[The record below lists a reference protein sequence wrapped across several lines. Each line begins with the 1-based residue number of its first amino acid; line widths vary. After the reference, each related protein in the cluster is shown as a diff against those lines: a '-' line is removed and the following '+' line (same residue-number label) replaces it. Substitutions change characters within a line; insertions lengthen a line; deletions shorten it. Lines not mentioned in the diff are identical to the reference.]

1 MKITFVLP
9 GSSIR
14 KPIGGFKVV
23 YEYAN
28 RLSERGHQVKIVHPF
43 LLSPQETRFK
53 QKIRMYALWMK
64 NYFLG
69 SIKLKWFDL
78 SPKVEMLFVAT
89 LEEENLPKGDVIVA
103 TAWQTAE
110 WVNAYGKDKGE
121 KYYLIQDFYPW
132 LGPKQRLE
140 ATWRGPFIKIAVSH
154 WLSEKVIQ
162 AGGKDVVVIP
172 NGIDHQTFRPL
183 VNFSDRLPR
192 VSMLFSPVNYKASSD
207 GLNALEICKENYPE
221 LIASLFGPS
230 SLFRTIPDWVTYQK
244 NLPTVRL
251 VELLNKSRIYLCSS
265 VAEGFAFPPAEAMAC
280 GCAVVST
287 DCGGILEYAK
297 HEVNALL
304 SPPEDPQSLARNILR
319 LLKDDDLRV
328 RLAKA
333 GCEQIQKFTWDQAVT
348 KFEQVL
354 VKD

>member
-43 LLSPQETRFK
+43 FLSPQEKGSK
-53 QKIRMYALWMK
+53 QKMRMYAIWMK
-64 NYFLG
+64 NNFLG
-69 SIKLKWFDL
+69 GIKLRWFDL
-78 SPKVEMLFVAT
+78 SSRVEMLFVAT

-110 WVNAYGKDKGE
+110 WVERYDRDKG
-121 KYYLIQDFYPW
+121 KKCYLIQDFYPW
-132 LGPKQRLE
+132 LGPKERLE
-140 ATWRGPFIKIAVSH
+140 ATWRGPFKKIAVSH

-183 VNFSDRLPR
+183 VDLFDRLPR
-192 VSMLFSPVNYKASSD
+192 VSMLLSPVNYKASSD
-207 GLNALEICKENYPE
+207 GLQALEICKENYPE
-221 LIASLFGPS
+221 LIANLFGPA
-230 SLFRTIPDWVTYQK
+230 SLFRPIPDWVTYQK
-244 NLPTVRL
+244 NLSTVRL
-251 VELLNKSRIYLCSS
+251 VELFNKSKIYLCSS
-265 VAEGFAFPPAEAMAC
+265 LAEGFAFPPAEAMAC

-287 DCGGILEYAK
+287 DCGGIREYA
-297 HEVNALL
+297 EDGVNALL
-304 SPPEDPQSLARNILR
+304 SPPEDTQSLAQNILR
-319 LLKDDDLRV
+319 LLEDDVLRV
-328 RLAKA
+328 RLARA
-333 GCEQIQKFTWDQAVT
+333 GNERIQKFTWDQAVT

-354 VKD
+354 VQD